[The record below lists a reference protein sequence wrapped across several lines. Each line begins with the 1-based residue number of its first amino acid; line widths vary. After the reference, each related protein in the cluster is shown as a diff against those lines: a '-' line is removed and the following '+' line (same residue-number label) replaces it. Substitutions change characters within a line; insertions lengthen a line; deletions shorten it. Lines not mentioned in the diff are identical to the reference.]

1 MATFEIQMPDGGV
14 YQVEAPEGTTDAQAY
29 QYALSQIP
37 PPKPEVGIGEA
48 FGTGFERGVGR
59 LGSTVTDI
67 IPALVGSAVGAEDYA
82 QRQFQEAA
90 EKEAALPAPIFP
102 SYKDVEGVGDF
113 TKFVAETIG
122 EQIPNLG
129 VALATALT
137 GGAAAPVLGATRAAG
152 QFAGAAFGSYALN
165 APEIFQNIYEET
177 GETAPG
183 TALLFG
189 SAAAALDSILP
200 AALAKNMSAPVKAEV
215 TKKILERSGMKPSVL
230 RSGTVGLAKG
240 LGTEGLTEGAQEAI
254 SIAAERLIDENPD
267 IFGSKEF
274 DRIMES
280 AVRGAVAGGGFGTVG
295 GGIEGAREKGA
306 RRQRLNEL
314 TEARKL
320 RDEASKRVELMQGQ
334 LELPGIE
341 PVSPQVLEAQINAET
356 ARVEGAGAGAPVVS
370 RIAALELA
378 RRQGLDVPAEGSFD
392 SLNAE
397 QKKVV
402 EDVQKLESERVLYED
417 AAIEAERQGVVFDT
431 TKPMGELSTQ
441 ELDILETVRQ
451 QRIGRFGRKQQQ
463 LFTKEGEAAPAI
475 ERQAKKAEK
484 EQAAIDKAA
493 KQAAEKERKAA
504 EKLAKEQRTRLQKAE
519 QLELDLQPAVAP
531 TDVSEEAVTARQGD
545 IFAGLPGEQ
554 TRAPSVGKDLN
565 DFLKGQG
572 LPVNAATKKAFAGRD
587 LAVPE
592 QRAQVV
598 TDLRTVAERSK
609 SAANI
614 DAIDNVIQ
622 QLEPTAAATA
632 VEDAPVAGPAVE
644 AASAQEITTKPAE
657 AKEKPTSTVKKL
669 TGEDG
674 KPLVLYR
681 GIASEE
687 SIPEAALRGE
697 PRQGYAV
704 FASTSPY
711 VAASYSGTLESKETQ
726 IEGMLGEEGIVTGA
740 TVPLHVYADK
750 VIEFPVRVGRDG
762 SRSFSFSDF
771 DDAATKLPANTV
783 LVARQVYD
791 SGPRVSKSID
801 PEGLYSFPS
810 DIYAWSKGTK
820 TTSATEAKATTKPKT
835 KAKEKSTEDDI
846 PQQGVQFFPNGK
858 ITDIGIK
865 QLAIAHTKN
874 MRKPKALRDSGITE
888 AFNWFMNEDNAS
900 VTEANLAAYQKAVDA
915 FTMNAPVYRGAA
927 FSPEISQLA
936 TRGRLAPL
944 LNKLIPSQS
953 PEIQRILRKIGT
965 QNLRT
970 RIVVGATPEGTSGF
984 YDAATDVIT
993 LNPTSGMNEHTALH
1007 ETGHASLAQALNDPN
1022 LQITKDFF
1030 KFFSDIKTQM
1040 GDAYGGQN
1048 LQEFVAELVGN
1059 PEFQALLKQ
1068 IKAPQSKTMW
1078 QTIMDSIA
1086 KFFGFRKEQSAY
1098 DKGLDFID
1106 KLLDVSQGVEPTLT
1120 DQLFLGTPKMAM
1132 DATAKILTGT
1142 PEFVGKK
1149 ADNVGNAISRLYSEG
1164 GGGLASRALSAFRL
1178 QDMVRM
1184 TAEKFPEL
1192 SKKLKA
1198 LQTALIS
1205 RQGALEKKIKEI
1217 QDNYRVFEKIQKKFP
1232 RAVETLGTIALKAR
1246 KGEYDL
1252 VGVDPEFD
1260 ITKLSPERKAE
1271 FTTLAN
1277 QFRALP
1283 SEVQAMYKDMRQGY
1297 RDVFLAYKKF
1307 VLDKAKDGSQR
1318 AELEAQFTKNAPAIG
1333 YMPALRFG
1341 EYFLE
1346 YTDVSSG
1353 VEERVVTAFESPAQR
1368 SRFIAENRNII
1379 KGDPLPFDKAET
1391 ATFSPERFPPTSF
1404 VSKVM
1409 DVVPQGQKDDVYQVL
1424 LSLYP
1429 ESTYMD
1435 RMKRY
1440 KGTEGASIDVV
1451 RGYGDTM
1458 LKGVRK
1464 VNTLEYL
1471 PQVQNAIDEII
1482 KERGTG
1488 LSQAIRDE
1496 IIRRNNTG
1504 FMQNPSYGKMTSFFA
1519 TGAYS
1524 LFLLGNASSALINTS
1539 AILLLT
1545 YPRLASRYGFSEAN
1559 KVLMSAMQEA
1569 LPSFRPKNQRQE
1581 SLIEYKWQS
1590 DPKYK
1595 ALYDGLMEKA
1605 QLEHTLSRE
1614 ILEGSKQSTAD
1625 FNSNSARFMN
1635 LLSMPFSG
1643 AEKYSRATTAIAT
1656 YNLAKASGKT
1666 DAQAVEEAVN
1676 EVMDV
1681 HTSGL
1686 AAEGP
1691 SLMQHP
1697 LGRVMFTFKSFIW
1710 NSANVIGMT
1719 MYDSVASENAATRSS
1734 ARKQVLGIYAVSAA
1748 LGGINGLPFF
1758 GAAATFAN
1766 ILEALNPFDDD
1777 DEPFNA
1783 KEEVRAATN
1792 DLLFKGPLNYLTNL
1806 EISNRVGL
1814 ANGML
1819 FREDPY
1825 SVEERGYLMTALMQ
1839 ATGPVGS
1846 YAFNLENAMGL
1857 LGEGEYGRFAE
1868 AMSPSALRN
1877 IFKGARY
1884 IKEGARTRSGEE
1896 IDTDINGYN
1905 LFMQVLGFSPAD
1917 ISNAYE
1923 NRSMALNYQAKV
1935 RARRQK
1941 ILKKYYVGK
1950 ENGDVELMLEAREE
1964 LQELRMQYPGIA
1976 SNDTLARSYRSKK
1989 AYEKDLILGLRFDKG
2004 LKDRANRALFRRLYS
2019 LSSPYPDALHS
2030 AFNYYFSNHF
2040 NL

>member
-1 MATFEIQMPDGGV
+1 MSDLDLVMQAFNKAQAEGNTEAAKSFAQMALDL
-14 YQVEAPEGTTDAQAY
+14 DAQFS
-29 QYALSQIP
+29 LP
-37 PPKPEVGIGEA
+37 PLPEPEVGIGEA
-48 FGTGFERGVGR
+48 FSTGFERGVGR

-90 EKEAALPAPIFP
+90 EKEAALPAPVFS

-137 GGAAAPVLGATRAAG
+137 GGAAAPALLGGRALATKAATEAAKREAAKLVAKQSAAG

-320 RDEASKRVELMQGQ
+320 RDELSKKAAADAELTSTIEDIQAQQEQGD
-334 LELPGIE
+334 LF
-341 PVSPQVLEAQINAET
+341 
-356 ARVEGAGAGAPVVS
+356 GAPVASTLVPPARPEGEKEITPS
-370 RIAALELA
+370 VARFMEGRPQPKTPIAKFTDEEVKTEAKRRSKVNKTQESVEFANVWKEVKEARAAEAEALSNQMKAQAEMFSAKGALTKAVAGQNAEINALEKQEIA
-378 RRQGLDVPAEGSFD
+378 KQKAD
-392 SLNAE
+392 LNKL
-397 QKKVV
+397 QKA
-402 EDVQKLESERVLYED
+402 Q
-417 AAIEAERQGVVFDT
+417 AA
-431 TKPMGELSTQ
+431 
-441 ELDILETVRQ
+441 
-451 QRIGRFGRKQQQ
+451 
-463 LFTKEGEAAPAI
+463 
-475 ERQAKKAEK
+475 AKKAQDTAAAKEAK
-484 EQAAIDKAA
+484 ALQAAKNKAILKQDQAAFSFEPSAEEQAIAEAQREADIQREAEAIIEARYADTKDREGADLKLLRPTA
-493 KQAAEKERKAA
+493 DVIAAEIAA
-504 EKLAKEQRTRLQKAE
+504 EADIIRNRLPAE
-519 QLELDLQPAVAP
+519 E
-531 TDVSEEAVTARQGD
+531 ARQGD

-622 QLEPTAAATA
+622 QLEPTAAA
-632 VEDAPVAGPAVE
+632 PVE
-644 AASAQEITTKPAE
+644 AAPVQETTTEPA
-657 AKEKPTSTVKKL
+657 AAKVKTKEKP
-669 TGEDG
+669 
-674 KPLVLYR
+674 
-681 GIASEE
+681 
-687 SIPEAALRGE
+687 
-697 PRQGYAV
+697 
-704 FASTSPY
+704 
-711 VAASYSGTLESKETQ
+711 
-726 IEGMLGEEGIVTGA
+726 
-740 TVPLHVYADK
+740 
-750 VIEFPVRVGRDG
+750 
-762 SRSFSFSDF
+762 
-771 DDAATKLPANTV
+771 
-783 LVARQVYD
+783 
-791 SGPRVSKSID
+791 
-801 PEGLYSFPS
+801 
-810 DIYAWSKGTK
+810 
-820 TTSATEAKATTKPKT
+820 
-835 KAKEKSTEDDI
+835 TEDDI

-888 AFNWFMNEDNAS
+888 AFNWFMNEDNAN
-900 VTEANLAAYQKAVDA
+900 VTEANLAAYQKAVDVY
-915 FTMNAPVYRGAA
+915 TMNAPVYKGAA
-927 FSPEISQLA
+927 FSSGISQLA

-953 PEIQRILRKIGT
+953 PEIQRILRKIAS

-1048 LQEFVAELVGN
+1048 LQEFVAELVSN

-1142 PEFVGKK
+1142 PEFVSKK
-1149 ADNVGNAISRLYSEG
+1149 ADSLGNAISRISSEG
-1164 GGGLASRALSAFRL
+1164 GGGLVSRALSALRL
-1178 QDMVRM
+1178 QDMARM
-1184 TAEKFPEL
+1184 AAEKFPEL

-1198 LQTALIS
+1198 LQAAILS

-1260 ITKLSPERKAE
+1260 VTKLSPGQKAE
-1271 FTTLAN
+1271 FTALAN
-1277 QFRALP
+1277 QFRSLP
-1283 SEVQAMYKDMRQGY
+1283 SEVQTMYKDMRQGY

-1318 AELEAQFTKNAPAIG
+1318 AELETQFTRNAPAIG

-1464 VNTLEYL
+1464 VNALEYL

-1545 YPRLASRYGFSEAN
+1545 YPRLASRYGFNEAN

-1697 LGRVMFTFKSFIW
+1697 AGRVMFTFKSFIW

-1719 MYDSVASENAATRSS
+1719 MYNSVASEDAATRSM

-1783 KEEVRAATN
+1783 KEEVRAVTN
-1792 DLLFKGPLNYLTNL
+1792 DFLFKGPLNYLTNL

-1857 LGEGEYGRFAE
+1857 LREGEYLRFTE

-1877 IFKGARY
+1877 ILKGARY

-1896 IDTDINGYN
+1896 IDTDINAYN

-1935 RARRQK
+1935 RARRK
-1941 ILKKYYVGK
+1941 NILDKYYIGK

-1964 LQELRMQYPGIA
+1964 LQDLRMQYPGIA

-2004 LKDRANRALFRRLYS
+2004 LKDRVTERYLEDFIA
-2019 LSSPYPDALHS
+2019 
-2030 AFNYYFSNHF
+2030 
-2040 NL
+2040 

>member
-1 MATFEIQMPDGGV
+1 
-14 YQVEAPEGTTDAQAY
+14 
-29 QYALSQIP
+29 
-37 PPKPEVGIGEA
+37 
-48 FGTGFERGVGR
+48 
-59 LGSTVTDI
+59 
-67 IPALVGSAVGAEDYA
+67 
-82 QRQFQEAA
+82 
-90 EKEAALPAPIFP
+90 
-102 SYKDVEGVGDF
+102 
-113 TKFVAETIG
+113 
-122 EQIPNLG
+122 
-129 VALATALT
+129 
-137 GGAAAPVLGATRAAG
+137 VLGATRAAG

-370 RIAALELA
+370 RVAALELA

-402 EDVQKLESERVLYED
+402 EGVQKLESERVLYED

-554 TRAPSVGKDLN
+554 TRAPSVGKALN

-572 LPVNAATKKAFAGRD
+572 LPINAATKKAFAGRD

-598 TDLRTVAERSK
+598 TDLRAVAERSG

-614 DAIDNVIQ
+614 DAINNVIQ

-644 AASAQEITTKPAE
+644 AAPAQETTTEPAA
-657 AKEKPTSTVKKL
+657 AKV
-669 TGEDG
+669 
-674 KPLVLYR
+674 
-681 GIASEE
+681 
-687 SIPEAALRGE
+687 
-697 PRQGYAV
+697 
-704 FASTSPY
+704 
-711 VAASYSGTLESKETQ
+711 
-726 IEGMLGEEGIVTGA
+726 
-740 TVPLHVYADK
+740 
-750 VIEFPVRVGRDG
+750 
-762 SRSFSFSDF
+762 
-771 DDAATKLPANTV
+771 
-783 LVARQVYD
+783 
-791 SGPRVSKSID
+791 
-801 PEGLYSFPS
+801 
-810 DIYAWSKGTK
+810 
-820 TTSATEAKATTKPKT
+820 
-835 KAKEKSTEDDI
+835 KAKKKPTEDDI

-858 ITDIGIK
+858 ITDFGIK

-1048 LQEFVAELVGN
+1048 LQEFVAELVSN

-1142 PEFVGKK
+1142 PEFVSKK
-1149 ADNVGNAISRLYSEG
+1149 ADSLGNAISRISSEG
-1164 GGGLASRALSAFRL
+1164 GGGLVSRALSALRL
-1178 QDMVRM
+1178 QDMARM
-1184 TAEKFPEL
+1184 AAEKFPEL

-1198 LQTALIS
+1198 LQAAILS

-1260 ITKLSPERKAE
+1260 VTKLSPEQKAE
-1271 FTTLAN
+1271 FTALAN
-1277 QFRALP
+1277 QFRSLP
-1283 SEVQAMYKDMRQGY
+1283 SEVQTMYKDMRQGY

-1318 AELEAQFTKNAPAIG
+1318 AELETQFTRNAPAIG

-1391 ATFSPERFPPTSF
+1391 ATFSPERFPPESF

-1464 VNTLEYL
+1464 VNALEYL

-1545 YPRLASRYGFSEAN
+1545 YPRLASRYGFTEAN

-1656 YNLAKASGKT
+1656 YNLAKANGKT
-1666 DAQAVEEAVN
+1666 EAQAVEEAVN

-1697 LGRVMFTFKSFIW
+1697 AGRVMFTFKSFIW

-1719 MYDSVASENAATRSS
+1719 MYNSVASEDAATRSM

-1783 KEEVRAATN
+1783 KEEVRAVTN
-1792 DLLFKGPLNYLTNL
+1792 DFLFKGPLNYLTNL

-1825 SVEERGYLMTALMQ
+1825 SVEERGYLMTALIQ

-1857 LGEGEYGRFAE
+1857 LREGEYLRFTE

-1877 IFKGARY
+1877 MLKGARY

-1896 IDTDINGYN
+1896 IDTDINAYN

-1935 RARRQK
+1935 RARRK
-1941 ILKKYYVGK
+1941 NILDKYYIGK

-1964 LQELRMQYPGIA
+1964 LQDLRMQYPGIA

-2004 LKDRANRALFRRLYS
+2004 LKDRVTERYLEDFIA
-2019 LSSPYPDALHS
+2019 
-2030 AFNYYFSNHF
+2030 
-2040 NL
+2040 

>member
-90 EKEAALPAPIFP
+90 EKEAALPAPVFS

-230 RSGTVGLAKG
+230 RSGTAGLIKG

-370 RIAALELA
+370 RVAALELA

-402 EDVQKLESERVLYED
+402 EGVQKLESERVLYED

-554 TRAPSVGKDLN
+554 TRAPSVGKALN

-592 QRAQVV
+592 QRAQVA
-598 TDLRTVAERSK
+598 TDLRAVAERSN

-614 DAIDNVIQ
+614 NAIDKVIQ

-644 AASAQEITTKPAE
+644 AAPAQEITTKPAE

-1048 LQEFVAELVGN
+1048 LQEFVAELVSN

-1149 ADNVGNAISRLYSEG
+1149 ADNLANAISRISSEG
-1164 GGGLASRALSAFRL
+1164 GGGLVSRALSALRL
-1178 QDMVRM
+1178 QDMARM
-1184 TAEKFPEL
+1184 AAEKFPEL

-1198 LQTALIS
+1198 LQAAILS

-1260 ITKLSPERKAE
+1260 VTKLSPEQKAE
-1271 FTTLAN
+1271 FTALAN

-1318 AELEAQFTKNAPAIG
+1318 AELETQFTRNAPAIG

-1391 ATFSPERFPPTSF
+1391 ATFSPERFPPESF

-1464 VNTLEYL
+1464 VNALEYL

-1545 YPRLASRYGFSEAN
+1545 YPRLASRYGFNEAN

-1625 FNSNSARFMN
+1625 FNSRYARFMN

-1697 LGRVMFTFKSFIW
+1697 AGRVMFTFKSFIW

-1825 SVEERGYLMTALMQ
+1825 SVEERGYLMTALIQ

-1857 LGEGEYGRFAE
+1857 LREGEYLRFTE

-1877 IFKGARY
+1877 MLKGARY

-1896 IDTDINGYN
+1896 IDTDINAYN

-1935 RARRQK
+1935 RARRK
-1941 ILKKYYVGK
+1941 NILDKYYIGK

-1964 LQELRMQYPGIA
+1964 LQDLRMQYPGIA

-2004 LKDRANRALFRRLYS
+2004 LKDRVTERYLEDFIA
-2019 LSSPYPDALHS
+2019 
-2030 AFNYYFSNHF
+2030 
-2040 NL
+2040 

>member
-1989 AYEKDLILGLRFDKG
+1989 AYEKDLVLGLRFDKG
-2004 LKDRANRALFRRLYS
+2004 LKDKLTERYLEDFV
-2019 LSSPYPDALHS
+2019 D
-2030 AFNYYFSNHF
+2030 
-2040 NL
+2040 

>member
-90 EKEAALPAPIFP
+90 EKEAALPAPVFS

-370 RIAALELA
+370 RVAALELA

-402 EDVQKLESERVLYED
+402 EGVQKLESERVLYED

-531 TDVSEEAVTARQGD
+531 TDVSEDAVAARQGD

-554 TRAPSVGKDLN
+554 TRAPSVGKALN

-572 LPVNAATKKAFAGRD
+572 LPINAATKKAFAGRD
-587 LAVPE
+587 LAVPD

-598 TDLRTVAERSK
+598 TDLRAVAERSG
-609 SAANI
+609 SVANI
-614 DAIDNVIQ
+614 NAIDNVIQ
-622 QLEPTAAATA
+622 QLAPTTPVAEPVAAPAAPTVEPVVEPT
-632 VEDAPVAGPAVE
+632 VEPTVE
-644 AASAQEITTKPAE
+644 AAPIEPAPTKEAPAKPAPAPRMTAASLLSAAPKDLEVTTKGE
-657 AKEKPTSTVKKL
+657 AV
-669 TGEDG
+669 
-674 KPLVLYR
+674 VQ
-681 GIASEE
+681 EE
-687 SIPEAALRGE
+687 PN
-697 PRQGYAV
+697 V
-704 FASTSPY
+704 
-711 VAASYSGTLESKETQ
+711 
-726 IEGMLGEEGIVTGA
+726 
-740 TVPLHVYADK
+740 
-750 VIEFPVRVGRDG
+750 
-762 SRSFSFSDF
+762 
-771 DDAATKLPANTV
+771 
-783 LVARQVYD
+783 
-791 SGPRVSKSID
+791 
-801 PEGLYSFPS
+801 
-810 DIYAWSKGTK
+810 
-820 TTSATEAKATTKPKT
+820 
-835 KAKEKSTEDDI
+835 EDDVDTKI
-846 PQQGVQFFPNGK
+846 QKSVKNVFNRTGK
-858 ITDIGIK
+858 
-865 QLAIAHTKN
+865 
-874 MRKPKALRDSGITE
+874 KAFG
-888 AFNWFMNEDNAS
+888 
-900 VTEANLAAYQKAVDA
+900 
-915 FTMNAPVYRGAA
+915 PVYKGAA
-927 FSPEISQLA
+927 FSSEISQLA

-953 PEIQRILRKIGT
+953 PEIQRILRKIAS

-993 LNPTSGMNEHTALH
+993 LNAISGMNEHTALH

-1120 DQLFLGTPKMAM
+1120 GQLFLGTPKMAM
-1132 DATAKILTGT
+1132 DATAKILTKT

-1178 QDMVRM
+1178 QDMARM

-1217 QDNYRVFEKIQKKFP
+1217 QNNYRVFEKIQKKFP

-1260 ITKLSPERKAE
+1260 VTKLSPEQKAE
-1271 FTTLAN
+1271 FTALAN

-1318 AELEAQFTKNAPAIG
+1318 AELETQFTRNAPAIG

-1391 ATFSPERFPPTSF
+1391 ATFSPERFPPESF

-1464 VNTLEYL
+1464 VNALEYL

-1545 YPRLASRYGFSEAN
+1545 YPRLASRYGFNEAN

-1625 FNSNSARFMN
+1625 FNSRYARFMN

-1697 LGRVMFTFKSFIW
+1697 AGRVMFTFKSFIW

-1857 LGEGEYGRFAE
+1857 LREGEYLRFTE

-1877 IFKGARY
+1877 ILKGARY

-1896 IDTDINGYN
+1896 IDTDINAYN

-1935 RARRQK
+1935 RARRK
-1941 ILKKYYVGK
+1941 NILDKYYIGK

-1964 LQELRMQYPGIA
+1964 LQDLRMQYPGIA

-2004 LKDRANRALFRRLYS
+2004 LKDRVTERYLEDFIA
-2019 LSSPYPDALHS
+2019 
-2030 AFNYYFSNHF
+2030 
-2040 NL
+2040 

>member
-29 QYALSQIP
+29 QYALSQVP
-37 PPKPEVGIGEA
+37 PPKPEVGVGEA
-48 FGTGFERGVGR
+48 FSTGFERGVGR

-90 EKEAALPAPIFP
+90 EKEAALPAPVFS

-230 RSGTVGLAKG
+230 RSGTAGLIKG

-295 GGIEGAREKGA
+295 GGVEAAREKGA
-306 RRQRLNEL
+306 RKQRLADLE
-314 TEARKL
+314 ESRKL
-320 RDEASKRVELMQGQ
+320 RDEANKRIKLMQGQ

-370 RIAALELA
+370 KIAALELA
-378 RRQGLDVPAEGSFD
+378 RRQGLDVPAAGSFG

-397 QKKVV
+397 QKKIV
-402 EDVQKLESERVLYED
+402 EDVQKQESERVLYED
-417 AAIEAERQGVVFDT
+417 AAIEAERQGVTFDT

-451 QRIGRFGRKQQQ
+451 QRIGRYGRKQQR
-463 LFTKEGEAAPAI
+463 LFTRAGEPAPTI

-493 KQAAEKERKAA
+493 KQAAEKERKQLQEAEQTAFSFEPNAEEQAIAEAQREADIQREAEAIIEARYADTKGREGADLKLIRPTKDVITAEIAA
-504 EKLAKEQRTRLQKAE
+504 EADIIRSRLPAE
-519 QLELDLQPAVAP
+519 E
-531 TDVSEEAVTARQGD
+531 ARQGD

-554 TRAPSVGKDLN
+554 TRAPSVGKALN

-614 DAIDNVIQ
+614 NAIDNVIQ
-622 QLEPTAAATA
+622 QLEPTAAAPV
-632 VEDAPVAGPAVE
+632 VEPAPVAEPAVE
-644 AASAQEITTKPAE
+644 AAPVAEPAVEAAPAQETTTEPAAVE
-657 AKEKPTSTVKKL
+657 AKKKP
-669 TGEDG
+669 
-674 KPLVLYR
+674 
-681 GIASEE
+681 
-687 SIPEAALRGE
+687 
-697 PRQGYAV
+697 
-704 FASTSPY
+704 
-711 VAASYSGTLESKETQ
+711 
-726 IEGMLGEEGIVTGA
+726 
-740 TVPLHVYADK
+740 
-750 VIEFPVRVGRDG
+750 
-762 SRSFSFSDF
+762 
-771 DDAATKLPANTV
+771 
-783 LVARQVYD
+783 
-791 SGPRVSKSID
+791 
-801 PEGLYSFPS
+801 
-810 DIYAWSKGTK
+810 
-820 TTSATEAKATTKPKT
+820 
-835 KAKEKSTEDDI
+835 TEDDI

-984 YDAATDVIT
+984 YNAATDVIT

-1007 ETGHASLAQALNDPN
+1007 ETGHASLAQAINNPN

-1048 LQEFVAELVGN
+1048 LQEFVAELVSN

-1068 IKAPQSKTMW
+1068 IKAPRSKTMW

-1142 PEFVGKK
+1142 PEFVSKK
-1149 ADNVGNAISRLYSEG
+1149 ADSLGNAISRISSEG
-1164 GGGLASRALSAFRL
+1164 GGGLASRALSALRL
-1178 QDMVRM
+1178 QDMARM
-1184 TAEKFPEL
+1184 AAEKFPEL

-1198 LQTALIS
+1198 LQAAILS

-1260 ITKLSPERKAE
+1260 VTKLSPEQKAE
-1271 FTTLAN
+1271 FTALAN
-1277 QFRALP
+1277 QFKSLP
-1283 SEVQAMYKDMRQGY
+1283 SEVQTMYKDMRQGY
-1297 RDVFLAYKKF
+1297 RDLFLAYKKF

-1318 AELEAQFTKNAPAIG
+1318 AELETQFTRNAPAIG

-1409 DVVPQGQKDDVYQVL
+1409 DVIPQGQRDDVYQVL

-1464 VNTLEYL
+1464 VNALEYL

-1519 TGAYS
+1519 TSAYS

-1545 YPRLASRYGFSEAN
+1545 YPRLASRYGFNEAN

-1656 YNLAKASGKT
+1656 YNLAKANGKT
-1666 DAQAVEEAVN
+1666 EAQAVEEAVN

-1697 LGRVMFTFKSFIW
+1697 AGRVMFTFKSFIW

-1719 MYDSVASENAATRSS
+1719 MYNSVASEDAATRSM

-1783 KEEVRAATN
+1783 KEEVRAVTN
-1792 DLLFKGPLNYLTNL
+1792 DFLFKGPLNYLTNL

-1825 SVEERGYLMTALMQ
+1825 SVEERGYLMTALIQ

-1857 LGEGEYGRFAE
+1857 LREGEYLRFTE

-1877 IFKGARY
+1877 ILKGARY

-1896 IDTDINGYN
+1896 IDTDINAYN

-1935 RARRQK
+1935 RARRK
-1941 ILKKYYVGK
+1941 NILDKYYIGK

-1964 LQELRMQYPGIA
+1964 LQDLRMQYPGIA

-2004 LKDRANRALFRRLYS
+2004 LKDRVTERYLEDFIA
-2019 LSSPYPDALHS
+2019 
-2030 AFNYYFSNHF
+2030 
-2040 NL
+2040 

>member
-1 MATFEIQMPDGGV
+1 MSDLDLVMQAFNKAQAEGNTEAAKSFAQMALDL
-14 YQVEAPEGTTDAQAY
+14 DAQFS
-29 QYALSQIP
+29 LP
-37 PPKPEVGIGEA
+37 PLPEPEVGVGEA
-48 FGTGFERGVGR
+48 FSTGFERGVGR

-90 EKEAALPAPIFP
+90 EKEAALPAPVFS

-230 RSGTVGLAKG
+230 RSGTAGLIKG

-306 RRQRLNEL
+306 RRQRLADLE
-314 TEARKL
+314 ESRKL
-320 RDEASKRVELMQGQ
+320 RDEANKRIKLMQGQ

-370 RIAALELA
+370 KIAALELA
-378 RRQGLDVPAEGSFD
+378 RRQGLDVPAAGSFG

-397 QKKVV
+397 QKKIV
-402 EDVQKLESERVLYED
+402 EDVQKQESERILYED
-417 AAIEAERQGVVFDT
+417 AAIEAERQGVAFDT
-431 TKPMGELSTQ
+431 TKSMGELSTK

-451 QRIGRFGRKQQQ
+451 QRIGRYGRDQQR
-463 LFTKEGEAAPAI
+463 LFTRAGEPAPTI
-475 ERQAKKAEK
+475 ERQAKKAEKEQAAIDKAAKQAAKKAEK

-493 KQAAEKERKAA
+493 KQAAEKERKQLQEAEQTAFSFEPNAEEQAIAEAQREADIQKEAEAIIEARYADTKDKEGADLKLLRPTKDVIAA
-504 EKLAKEQRTRLQKAE
+504 EIAAEADIIRNRLPAE
-519 QLELDLQPAVAP
+519 E
-531 TDVSEEAVTARQGD
+531 ARQGD

-622 QLEPTAAATA
+622 QLEPTAAAPV
-632 VEDAPVAGPAVE
+632 VEPAPVAEPAVE
-644 AASAQEITTKPAE
+644 AAPVAEPAVEPAPVAEPAVEAAPAQETTTKPAAVE
-657 AKEKPTSTVKKL
+657 AKKKP
-669 TGEDG
+669 
-674 KPLVLYR
+674 
-681 GIASEE
+681 
-687 SIPEAALRGE
+687 
-697 PRQGYAV
+697 
-704 FASTSPY
+704 
-711 VAASYSGTLESKETQ
+711 
-726 IEGMLGEEGIVTGA
+726 
-740 TVPLHVYADK
+740 
-750 VIEFPVRVGRDG
+750 
-762 SRSFSFSDF
+762 
-771 DDAATKLPANTV
+771 
-783 LVARQVYD
+783 
-791 SGPRVSKSID
+791 
-801 PEGLYSFPS
+801 
-810 DIYAWSKGTK
+810 
-820 TTSATEAKATTKPKT
+820 
-835 KAKEKSTEDDI
+835 TEDDI

-915 FTMNAPVYRGAA
+915 FTMNAPVYKGVA

-953 PEIQRILRKIGT
+953 PEIQRILRKIAS

-1048 LQEFVAELVGN
+1048 LQEFVAELVSN

-1120 DQLFLGTPKMAM
+1120 DKLFLGTPKMAM

-1142 PEFVGKK
+1142 PEFVSKK
-1149 ADNVGNAISRLYSEG
+1149 ADSLGNAISRISSEG
-1164 GGGLASRALSAFRL
+1164 GGGLASRALSALRL
-1178 QDMVRM
+1178 QDMARM
-1184 TAEKFPEL
+1184 AAEKFPEL

-1198 LQTALIS
+1198 LQAAILS

-1260 ITKLSPERKAE
+1260 VTKLSPEQKAE
-1271 FTTLAN
+1271 FTALAN
-1277 QFRALP
+1277 QFRSLP
-1283 SEVQAMYKDMRQGY
+1283 SEVQTMYKDMRQGY

-1318 AELEAQFTKNAPAIG
+1318 AELETQFTRNAPAIG

-1409 DVVPQGQKDDVYQVL
+1409 DVIPQGQRDDVYQVL

-1464 VNTLEYL
+1464 VNALEYL

-1504 FMQNPSYGKMTSFFA
+1504 FMQNPTYGKMTSFFA
-1519 TGAYS
+1519 TSAYS

-1545 YPRLASRYGFSEAN
+1545 YPRLASRYGFNEAN

-1656 YNLAKASGKT
+1656 YNLAKANGKT
-1666 DAQAVEEAVN
+1666 EAQAVEEAVN

-1697 LGRVMFTFKSFIW
+1697 AGRVMFTFKSFIW

-1719 MYDSVASENAATRSS
+1719 MYNSVASEDAATRSM

-1783 KEEVRAATN
+1783 KEEVRAVTN
-1792 DLLFKGPLNYLTNL
+1792 DFLFKGPLNYLTNL

-1846 YAFNLENAMGL
+1846 YAFNFENAMGL
-1857 LGEGEYGRFAE
+1857 LREGEYLRFTE
-1868 AMSPSALRN
+1868 AMSPSAVRN
-1877 IFKGARY
+1877 ILKSARY

-1896 IDTDINGYN
+1896 IDTDINAYN

-1935 RARRQK
+1935 RARRK
-1941 ILKKYYVGK
+1941 NILDKYYIGK

-1964 LQELRMQYPGIA
+1964 LQDLRMQYPGIA

-2004 LKDRANRALFRRLYS
+2004 LKDRVTERYLEDFIA
-2019 LSSPYPDALHS
+2019 
-2030 AFNYYFSNHF
+2030 
-2040 NL
+2040 

>member
-2004 LKDRANRALFRRLYS
+2004 LKDRVTERYLEDFIA
-2019 LSSPYPDALHS
+2019 
-2030 AFNYYFSNHF
+2030 
-2040 NL
+2040 

>member
-1 MATFEIQMPDGGV
+1 MSDLDLVMQAFNKAQAEGNTEAAKSFAQMALDL
-14 YQVEAPEGTTDAQAY
+14 DAQFS
-29 QYALSQIP
+29 LP
-37 PPKPEVGIGEA
+37 PLPEPEVGVGEA
-48 FGTGFERGVGR
+48 FSTGFERGVGR

-90 EKEAALPAPIFP
+90 EKEAALPAPVFS

-230 RSGTVGLAKG
+230 RSGTAGLIKG

-306 RRQRLNEL
+306 RRQRLADLE
-314 TEARKL
+314 ESRKL
-320 RDEASKRVELMQGQ
+320 RDEANKRIKLMQGQ

-370 RIAALELA
+370 KIAALELA
-378 RRQGLDVPAEGSFD
+378 RRQGLDVPAAGSFG

-397 QKKVV
+397 QKKIV
-402 EDVQKLESERVLYED
+402 EDVQKQESERILYED
-417 AAIEAERQGVVFDT
+417 AAIEAERQGVAFDT
-431 TKPMGELSTQ
+431 TKSMGELSTK

-451 QRIGRFGRKQQQ
+451 QRIGRYGRDQQR
-463 LFTKEGEAAPAI
+463 LFTRAGEPAPTI
-475 ERQAKKAEK
+475 ERQAKKAEKEQAAIDKAAKQAAKKAEK

-493 KQAAEKERKAA
+493 KQAAEKERKQLQEAEQTAFSFEPNAEEQAIAEAQREADIQKEAEAIIEARYADTKDKEGADLKLLRPTKDVIAA
-504 EKLAKEQRTRLQKAE
+504 EIAAEADIIRNRLPAE
-519 QLELDLQPAVAP
+519 E
-531 TDVSEEAVTARQGD
+531 ARQGD

-622 QLEPTAAATA
+622 QLEPTAAAPV
-632 VEDAPVAGPAVE
+632 VEPAPVAEPAVE
-644 AASAQEITTKPAE
+644 AAPAQETTTKPAAVE
-657 AKEKPTSTVKKL
+657 AKKKP
-669 TGEDG
+669 
-674 KPLVLYR
+674 
-681 GIASEE
+681 
-687 SIPEAALRGE
+687 
-697 PRQGYAV
+697 
-704 FASTSPY
+704 
-711 VAASYSGTLESKETQ
+711 
-726 IEGMLGEEGIVTGA
+726 
-740 TVPLHVYADK
+740 
-750 VIEFPVRVGRDG
+750 
-762 SRSFSFSDF
+762 
-771 DDAATKLPANTV
+771 
-783 LVARQVYD
+783 
-791 SGPRVSKSID
+791 
-801 PEGLYSFPS
+801 
-810 DIYAWSKGTK
+810 
-820 TTSATEAKATTKPKT
+820 
-835 KAKEKSTEDDI
+835 TEDDI

-915 FTMNAPVYRGAA
+915 FTMNAPVYKGVA

-953 PEIQRILRKIGT
+953 PEIQRILRKIAS

-1048 LQEFVAELVGN
+1048 LQEFVAELVSN

-1120 DQLFLGTPKMAM
+1120 DKLFLGTPKMAM

-1142 PEFVGKK
+1142 PEFVSKK
-1149 ADNVGNAISRLYSEG
+1149 ADSLGNAISRISSEG
-1164 GGGLASRALSAFRL
+1164 GGGLASRALSALRL
-1178 QDMVRM
+1178 QDMARM
-1184 TAEKFPEL
+1184 AAEKFPEL

-1198 LQTALIS
+1198 LQAAILS

-1260 ITKLSPERKAE
+1260 VTKLSPEQKAE
-1271 FTTLAN
+1271 FTALAN
-1277 QFRALP
+1277 QFRSLP
-1283 SEVQAMYKDMRQGY
+1283 SEVQTMYKDMRQGY

-1318 AELEAQFTKNAPAIG
+1318 AELETQFTRNAPAIG

-1409 DVVPQGQKDDVYQVL
+1409 DVIPQGQRDDVYQVL

-1464 VNTLEYL
+1464 VNALEYL

-1504 FMQNPSYGKMTSFFA
+1504 FMQNPTYGKMTSFFA
-1519 TGAYS
+1519 TSAYS

-1545 YPRLASRYGFSEAN
+1545 YPRLASRYGFNEAN

-1656 YNLAKASGKT
+1656 YNLAKANGKT
-1666 DAQAVEEAVN
+1666 EAQAVEEAVN

-1697 LGRVMFTFKSFIW
+1697 AGRVMFTFKSFIW

-1719 MYDSVASENAATRSS
+1719 MYNSVASEDAATRSM

-1783 KEEVRAATN
+1783 KEEVRAVTN
-1792 DLLFKGPLNYLTNL
+1792 DFLFKGPLNYLTNL

-1846 YAFNLENAMGL
+1846 YAFNFENAMGL
-1857 LGEGEYGRFAE
+1857 LREGEYLRFTE
-1868 AMSPSALRN
+1868 AMSPSAVRN
-1877 IFKGARY
+1877 ILKSARY

-1896 IDTDINGYN
+1896 IDTDINAYN

-1935 RARRQK
+1935 RARRK
-1941 ILKKYYVGK
+1941 NILDKYYIGK

-1964 LQELRMQYPGIA
+1964 LQDLRMQYPGIA

-2004 LKDRANRALFRRLYS
+2004 LKDRVTERYLEDFIA
-2019 LSSPYPDALHS
+2019 
-2030 AFNYYFSNHF
+2030 
-2040 NL
+2040 

>member
-320 RDEASKRVELMQGQ
+320 RDELSKKAAADAELTSTIEDIQAQQEQGD
-334 LELPGIE
+334 LF
-341 PVSPQVLEAQINAET
+341 
-356 ARVEGAGAGAPVVS
+356 GAPVASTLVPPARPEGEKEITPS
-370 RIAALELA
+370 VARFMEGRPQPKTPIAKFTDEEVKTEAKRRSKVNKTQESVEFANVWKEVKEARAAEAKALSNQMKAQAEMFSAKGALTKAVAGQNAEINALEKQEIA
-378 RRQGLDVPAEGSFD
+378 KQKAD
-392 SLNAE
+392 LNKL
-397 QKKVV
+397 QKA
-402 EDVQKLESERVLYED
+402 Q
-417 AAIEAERQGVVFDT
+417 AA
-431 TKPMGELSTQ
+431 
-441 ELDILETVRQ
+441 
-451 QRIGRFGRKQQQ
+451 
-463 LFTKEGEAAPAI
+463 
-475 ERQAKKAEK
+475 AKKAQDTAAAKEAK
-484 EQAAIDKAA
+484 ALQAAKNKAILKQDQAAFSFEPSAEEQAIAEAQREADIQREAETIIEARYADTKDREGADL
-493 KQAAEKERKAA
+493 KLLRPTEDVIAAEIAA
-504 EKLAKEQRTRLQKAE
+504 EADIIRNRLPAE
-519 QLELDLQPAVAP
+519 E
-531 TDVSEEAVTARQGD
+531 ARQGD

-554 TRAPSVGKDLN
+554 TRAPSVGKALN

-592 QRAQVV
+592 QRAQVA
-598 TDLRTVAERSK
+598 TDLRAVAERSN

-614 DAIDNVIQ
+614 NAINKVIQ
-622 QLEPTAAATA
+622 QLEPTAAA
-632 VEDAPVAGPAVE
+632 PVE
-644 AASAQEITTKPAE
+644 AAPAQETTTEPVAVETSKKP
-657 AKEKPTSTVKKL
+657 
-669 TGEDG
+669 
-674 KPLVLYR
+674 
-681 GIASEE
+681 
-687 SIPEAALRGE
+687 
-697 PRQGYAV
+697 
-704 FASTSPY
+704 
-711 VAASYSGTLESKETQ
+711 
-726 IEGMLGEEGIVTGA
+726 
-740 TVPLHVYADK
+740 
-750 VIEFPVRVGRDG
+750 
-762 SRSFSFSDF
+762 
-771 DDAATKLPANTV
+771 
-783 LVARQVYD
+783 
-791 SGPRVSKSID
+791 
-801 PEGLYSFPS
+801 
-810 DIYAWSKGTK
+810 
-820 TTSATEAKATTKPKT
+820 
-835 KAKEKSTEDDI
+835 TEDDI

-1048 LQEFVAELVGN
+1048 LQEFVAELVSN

-1142 PEFVGKK
+1142 PEFVSKK
-1149 ADNVGNAISRLYSEG
+1149 ADSLGNAISRISSEG
-1164 GGGLASRALSAFRL
+1164 GGGLVSRALSALRL
-1178 QDMVRM
+1178 QDMARM
-1184 TAEKFPEL
+1184 AAEKFPEL

-1198 LQTALIS
+1198 LQAAILS

-1260 ITKLSPERKAE
+1260 VTKLSPEQKAE
-1271 FTTLAN
+1271 FTALAN

-1318 AELEAQFTKNAPAIG
+1318 AELETQFTRNAPAIG

-1391 ATFSPERFPPTSF
+1391 ATFSPERFPPESF

-1464 VNTLEYL
+1464 VNALEYL

-1545 YPRLASRYGFSEAN
+1545 YPRLASRYGFNEAN

-1625 FNSNSARFMN
+1625 FNSRYARFMN

-1697 LGRVMFTFKSFIW
+1697 AGRVMFTFKSFIW

-1825 SVEERGYLMTALMQ
+1825 SVEERGYLMTALIQ

-1857 LGEGEYGRFAE
+1857 LREGEYLRFTE

-1877 IFKGARY
+1877 MLKGARY

-1896 IDTDINGYN
+1896 IDTDINAYN

-1935 RARRQK
+1935 RARRK
-1941 ILKKYYVGK
+1941 NILDKYYIGK

-1964 LQELRMQYPGIA
+1964 LQDLRMQYPGIA

-2004 LKDRANRALFRRLYS
+2004 LKDRVTERYLEDFIA
-2019 LSSPYPDALHS
+2019 
-2030 AFNYYFSNHF
+2030 
-2040 NL
+2040 